1 MDEAEPPKQGE
12 KEANAPPENVQ
23 ARSQMTKPLAPIES
37 GVEECDLCGRWKS
50 KCRICAALFCEQCS
64 MGEAIRLSHMR
75 RGTVICGQC
84 AVTLEH
90 VPNARIIPI
99 SIPELP
105 SGPAL
110 CTDKA
115 WKQGI
120 LKTVTRIPSRPPPA
134 VNSPA
139 PRAPEKE
146 FSADE
151 MDNDFKYQNLFEVLF
166 SPDLHLLSAMFEV
179 LPEEESGDRL
189 LAAIL
194 RLIDRSAR
202 TEPIMKACV
211 EMEVRCRSPWPAF
224 DGPSCLGSHQHTA
237 MPHLTLGPHPWG
249 LGVRGAGGLAL
260 RRWPTRSTRAP
271 CSAATTCRSASSR
284 RPPPPA
290 PVPARSCP
298 HREPASV
305 ETLRG
310 PWPRVRP
317 VTVKCGAL
325 AARAARRAPMHVS
338 GAFFFHKR
346 GASSPIPPTHP
357 GFVRGLSETRG
368 GAGRGAD
375 APVQGGGGL
384 PPGRP
389 PRRPPALQRRDR

>member
-1 MDEAEPPKQGE
+1 MANLWDQFSSLLPVPPGTFSEVPPKNKEQGNAGKGQDTMDEAEPPKQGD
-12 KEANAPPENVQ
+12 KDAPPPENVQ

-120 LKTVTRIPSRPPPA
+120 LKAATRIPSRPPPA
-134 VNSPA
+134 VQSPA
-139 PRAPEKE
+139 PRAQEKE

-189 LAAIL
+189 IAAIL

-211 EMEVRCRSPWPAF
+211 EMEVF
-224 DGPSCLGSHQHTA
+224 VLCLIYVVHF
-237 MPHLTLGPHPWG
+237 HP
-249 LGVRGAGGLAL
+249 
-260 RRWPTRSTRAP
+260 
-271 CSAATTCRSASSR
+271 
-284 RPPPPA
+284 
-290 PVPARSCP
+290 
-298 HREPASV
+298 
-305 ETLRG
+305 
-310 PWPRVRP
+310 
-317 VTVKCGAL
+317 K
-325 AARAARRAPMHVS
+325 MY
-338 GAFFFHKR
+338 
-346 GASSPIPPTHP
+346 
-357 GFVRGLSETRG
+357 
-368 GAGRGAD
+368 
-375 APVQGGGGL
+375 L
-384 PPGRP
+384 P
-389 PRRPPALQRRDR
+389 

>member
-1 MDEAEPPKQGE
+1 MANLWDQFSSLLPVPPGTFSEVAPKPKENGKGPDNMDENEPPKQGD
-12 KEANAPPENVQ
+12 KEAPAQENVQ

-120 LKTVTRIPSRPPPA
+120 LKNATRIPTRPPPA
-134 VNSPA
+134 VQSPA
-139 PRAPEKE
+139 PRALEKE

-211 EMEVRCRSPWPAF
+211 EMEVLC
-224 DGPSCLGSHQHTA
+224 SHAQNPVQLLA
-237 MPHLTLGPHPWG
+237 LPVAGALTLIERHAAGD
-249 LGVRGAGGLAL
+249 LG
-260 RRWPTRSTRAP
+260 
-271 CSAATTCRSASSR
+271 
-284 RPPPPA
+284 
-290 PVPARSCP
+290 
-298 HREPASV
+298 
-305 ETLRG
+305 
-310 PWPRVRP
+310 
-317 VTVKCGAL
+317 
-325 AARAARRAPMHVS
+325 
-338 GAFFFHKR
+338 
-346 GASSPIPPTHP
+346 
-357 GFVRGLSETRG
+357 
-368 GAGRGAD
+368 
-375 APVQGGGGL
+375 
-384 PPGRP
+384 
-389 PRRPPALQRRDR
+389 

>member
-211 EMEVRCRSPWPAF
+211 EMEVRCRSPWPVF
-224 DGPSCLGSHQHTA
+224 DGPPCLGSNQHTA
-237 MPHLTLGPHPWG
+237 MPHLALGPHPDEPARANFCGFKCRLWALKRRSLGVGG
-249 LGVRGAGGLAL
+249 LGVRGGPRCAGGQHA
-260 RRWPTRSTRAP
+260 RREHHVPPQQHVA
-271 CSAATTCRSASSR
+271 
-284 RPPPPA
+284 PPPQGARPRPHPSL
-290 PVPARSCP
+290 PVPAP
-298 HREPASV
+298 IASR
-305 ETLRG
+305 LLSKRCAG
-310 PWPRVRP
+310 LGRA
-317 VTVKCGAL
+317 CAL
-325 AARAARRAPMHVS
+325 SR
-338 GAFFFHKR
+338 
-346 GASSPIPPTHP
+346 
-357 GFVRGLSETRG
+357 
-368 GAGRGAD
+368 
-375 APVQGGGGL
+375 
-384 PPGRP
+384 
-389 PRRPPALQRRDR
+389 